1 MSSRSRSFA
10 AHAALVAILAAPALG
25 AQQPASQL
33 MSLDAGATARPAATV
48 AASLLD
54 APRVTPA
61 DSVRPITG
69 GAPLAG
75 AGVAVRAPARSHATA
90 PTVAAPAGSL
100 RQSQVLMVVGAAA
113 VVVGLVA
120 GGDAEAPLVVGG
132 AIIGLFGLY
141 QYLR

>member
-1 MSSRSRSFA
+1 MTSRSRSFA
-10 AHAALVAILAAPALG
+10 AHAAIVALLAAPTLG
-25 AQQPASQL
+25 AQQPAAF
-33 MSLDAGATARPAATV
+33 DAPRASTVPSFAVAPLPAQPTMPADSARPA
-48 AASLLD
+48 
-54 APRVTPA
+54 
-61 DSVRPITG
+61 G

-75 AGVAVRAPARSHATA
+75 ASAAVRAPARSQQAA
-90 PTVAAPAGSL
+90 PALAAPAGSL

-132 AIIGLFGLY
+132 AIIGLYGLY